1 MWFRLILCVCE
12 GVTDGKCRIPFW
24 DGPLTD
30 GKCQIPLWE
39 DAFNVVECQITRLID
54 AFTIID
60 VIRGNRF
67 ERVFLS

>member
-12 GVTDGKCRIPFW
+12 GVTDGNRIPFW
-24 DGPLTD
+24 DDPLTD
-30 GKCQIPLWE
+30 GKCQIPLWD

>member
-1 MWFRLILCVCE
+1 MIRSLTMWFRLILCVCE
-12 GVTDGKCRIPFW
+12 GVTDGNRIPFW
-24 DGPLTD
+24 DDPLTD
-30 GKCQIPLWE
+30 GK
-39 DAFNVVECQITRLID
+39 CQITRLID